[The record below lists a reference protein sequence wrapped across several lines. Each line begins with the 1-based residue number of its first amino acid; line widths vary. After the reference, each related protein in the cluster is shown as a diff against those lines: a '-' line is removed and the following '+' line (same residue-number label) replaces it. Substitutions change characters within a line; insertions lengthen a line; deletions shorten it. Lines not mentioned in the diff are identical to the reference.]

1 MQLLIV
7 VVLAFAP
14 GIFWLWLVYRGDR
27 YRPEPRSLVVR
38 TFLWGMVVAIPVAT
52 LESFLIWLAS
62 PDTFFTGDDATF
74 SLATAAYMSFVVA
87 GLTEELG
94 KYVVVR
100 RTV

>member
-52 LESFLIWLAS
+52 LESFHKRIDPTDAEQAMRLLKKNDIFAQATLIIGERKDSA
-62 PDTFFTGDDATF
+62 
-74 SLATAAYMSFVVA
+74 
-87 GLTEELG
+87 
-94 KYVVVR
+94 
-100 RTV
+100 